1 MKLTKL
7 HRNIGLFT
15 LGLFI
20 VTLGI
25 EYYKKGTLAVEQPLI
40 FILVI
45 TILGIIGG
53 QTITWVSQGK

>member
-1 MKLTKL
+1 MKFTKL

-25 EYYKKGTLAVEQPLI
+25 EYFKKGTLAMEQPIAFL
-40 FILVI
+40 LTI
-45 TILGIIGG
+45 TLLGIIGG
-53 QTITWVSQGK
+53 YTITWVSEGK